1 MNGFYDFYLKRRE
14 ELIRK
19 SGLSAYVATRIAYN
33 EAMNYYAKTLS
44 NLYTQTQTF
53 ILKEI

>member
-14 ELIRK
+14 ELIKR
-19 SGLSAYVATRIAYN
+19 GLSAYAATRIAYN
-33 EAMNYYAKTLS
+33 EAMGFYTKSLLNLS
-44 NLYTQTQTF
+44 SPKQTF

>member
-14 ELIRK
+14 ELIKR
-19 SGLSAYVATRIAYN
+19 GLSAYAATRIAYN
-33 EAMNYYAKTLS
+33 EAMNYYAKNLS

>member
-1 MNGFYDFYLKRRE
+1 MNVFYDFYLKRRE

-19 SGLSAYVATRIAYN
+19 SGLSAYAATRIAYN
-33 EAMNYYAKTLS
+33 EAMGFYTKSLLNLS
-44 NLYTQTQTF
+44 SPKQTF